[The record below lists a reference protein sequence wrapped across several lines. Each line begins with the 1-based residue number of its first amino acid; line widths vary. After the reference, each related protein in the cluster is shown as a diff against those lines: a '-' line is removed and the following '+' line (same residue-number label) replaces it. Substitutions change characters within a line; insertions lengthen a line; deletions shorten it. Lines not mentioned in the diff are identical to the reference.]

1 MKKVLF
7 IAYYFPPIGGGGVQ
21 RSLKFAKY
29 LPNLGYMP
37 HVLSAGRVAEEH
49 WSPRDEAL
57 LADLPPGVR
66 ISRIDGLPASEVRS
80 WNRRMRDVCQ
90 LPSRFGA
97 AWANAVLR
105 EGARLCAEHA
115 FDLIYVSMSPF
126 EGAAAA
132 ASLSRRFGIP
142 WVADLRDPWAL
153 DEVQVFY
160 SGVHRRIARSQMR
173 RALADASLVIMNTPE
188 AARRLVTAFPEYRKK
203 NVTSL
208 TNGYDAADYDH
219 LTWQRDDHFR
229 IVHTGSLHAR
239 HGRQLAARRR
249 LYERLGRIEPG
260 VDLLSRSH
268 VFLLEALR
276 LWQARDAR
284 VARQVRLIL
293 AGSLTSEDRR
303 MVERSA
309 ARGLVTLEGYRT
321 HQQTARLQVDAEVLF
336 LPMHQVAP
344 NRRATIVPGKTYEYL
359 ATRRPILAAV
369 PQGDARDFVTE
380 AQTGFV
386 CGPADVEGM
395 VAHLKAL
402 HQAWLEH
409 RDPVKPRDEVIVQF
423 ERQRLTTLLAGHFDE
438 VLDNHRAGLRSMP
451 LPSHV
456 RSDVP
461 AQP

>member
-21 RSLKFAKY
+21 RSLKFVKY
-29 LPNLGYMP
+29 LPGLGYMP
-37 HVLSAGRVAEEH
+37 HVLTAGRIAEEH

-57 LADLPPGVR
+57 LAELPAGVR
-66 ISRIDGLPASEVRS
+66 ITRIDGLPASEVRS
-80 WNRRMRDVCQ
+80 WNRRVRDACQ
-90 LPSRFGA
+90 LPSRFGS
-97 AWANAVLR
+97 AWAGAVLR
-105 EGARLCAEHA
+105 EGARLCSEQD

-132 ASLSRRFGIP
+132 SALSRRFGIP

-160 SGVHRRIARSQMR
+160 SGVHRRIAQRQMR
-173 RALADASLVIMNTPE
+173 RALIDASLVIMNTPE
-188 AARRLVTAFPEYRKK
+188 AARRLVVAFSEYRKRP
-203 NVTSL
+203 VVSL

-219 LTWQRDDHFR
+219 LFWERDDHFR

-239 HGRQLAARRR
+239 HGRKLASRRR
-249 LYERLGRIEPG
+249 LFERLGRIEPG
-260 VDLLSRSH
+260 VNLLPRSH
-268 VFLLEALR
+268 VHLLDALR

-293 AGSLTSEDRR
+293 AGSLTPEDRM

-321 HQQTARLQVDAEVLF
+321 HAETARLQTDADVLF

-344 NRRATIVPGKTYEYL
+344 GRRATIVPGKTYEYL

-369 PQGDARDFVTE
+369 PEGDARDFVME
-380 AQTGFV
+380 AKTGLV
-386 CGPADVEGM
+386 CDPTDIEGL
-395 VAHLKAL
+395 VGHLKVL
-402 HQAWLEH
+402 HQAWLDH
-409 RDPVKPRDEVIVQF
+409 REPVKPRDDFIRQF
-423 ERQRLTTLLAGHFDE
+423 ERQRLTGVLASHFDD
-438 VLDNHRAGLRSMP
+438 VMNTRLPDTRSGE
-451 LPSHV
+451 LPTSLHP
-456 RSDVP
+456 DVP
-461 AQP
+461 ARS